1 MLPSDPSPVL
11 GWHVAQAAA
20 TPDRTTWEQDE
31 VEKWS
36 PWRNGKRYV
45 CRSGRYGNGKRPG
58 EH

>member
-1 MLPSDPSPVL
+1 MLPSDPSPVP
-11 GWHVAQAAA
+11 GRHVAQAAA

-36 PWRNGKRYV
+36 PWRNGKR
-45 CRSGRYGNGKRPG
+45 PG